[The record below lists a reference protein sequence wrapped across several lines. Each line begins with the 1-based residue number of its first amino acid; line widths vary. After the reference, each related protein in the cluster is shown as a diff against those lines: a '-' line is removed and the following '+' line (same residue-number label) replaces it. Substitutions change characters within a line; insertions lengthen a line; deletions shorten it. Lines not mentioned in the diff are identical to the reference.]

1 MELAQETDENLM
13 VRFGRGEA
21 AAFEFLYRR
30 HESRVFRFL
39 RRNVRNEAAANDLMQ
54 EVWFAVVRGAATYQ
68 PTAKF
73 TTWLF
78 TIAHNRTV
86 DMIRATHG
94 LQTPDAPRDEQ
105 LPPRYGQAGA
115 DAPGPSDAVRAAIL
129 AESRRVAGELAKPAP
144 RQPVDVSRPA
154 ANDSRWKIT
163 AFGTAGAAL
172 LAALLFAPRYWEGA
186 PPVQVSMAPPPAPAD
201 AAPSFTE
208 PARQSPSESDLQ
220 ETIVTGAK
228 RRTAKSN
235 AAPSP
240 NPGAPAPTLPP
251 GVGKS

>member
-54 EVWFAVVRGAATYQ
+54 EVWFAVVRGAANYQ

-86 DMIRATHG
+86 DMIRANRR
-94 LQTPDAPRDEQ
+94 LQSLDAGDDAD
-105 LPPRYGQAGA
+105 AGA
-115 DAPGPSDAVRAAIL
+115 SSPLERL
-129 AESRRVAGELAKPAP
+129 ADSPKLEPLAQVQTQDEA
-144 RQPVDVSRPA
+144 
-154 ANDSRWKIT
+154 
-163 AFGTAGAAL
+163 AAL
-172 LAALLFAPRYWEGA
+172 LSAVAQLPAGQRAAFLLQAEGDLS
-186 PPVQVSMAPPPAPAD
+186 VEEIAD
-201 AAPSFTE
+201 ATGSCFE
-208 PARQSPSESDLQ
+208 RVKSRLRYARTKLRQLLWEY
-220 ETIVTGAK
+220 A
-228 RRTAKSN
+228 
-235 AAPSP
+235 
-240 NPGAPAPTLPP
+240 
-251 GVGKS
+251 